1 MMPKWHI
8 LTSAVLSVIIFKV
21 TGSFSAAVV
30 CFAAGTVIDI
40 DHVLD
45 YYLYSGRLSLSVPE
59 ISGFYP
65 QFGKV
70 FVFLHSYELL
80 LAGAVVA
87 YLLQAQVLFMGAV
100 VGFMGHLLLD
110 TAGYEMKA
118 LSYFPV
124 YRVFCGFRV
133 ERLCATELTGK
144 HCIDENIL

>member
-21 TGSFSAAVV
+21 TGSFSAAAV

-45 YYLYSGRLSLSVPE
+45 YYVYSGRLSLSVSE
-59 ISGFYP
+59 VGGFYP
-65 QFGKV
+65 RFGKV
-70 FVFLHSYELL
+70 FVFLHSYKLL
-80 LAGAVVA
+80 LAEAVVA
-87 YLLQAQVLFMGAV
+87 YLLQAQVLFIGAA

-110 TAGYEMKA
+110 TAGYGMKA
-118 LSYFPV
+118 RSYFLV

-133 ERLCATELTGK
+133 ERLCYGG
-144 HCIDENIL
+144 CVR

>member
-8 LTSAVLSVIIFKV
+8 LISAALSLLIFRA
-21 TGSFSAAVV
+21 TGSFYASAA
-30 CFAAGTVIDI
+30 CFIAGTVIDV

-45 YYLYSGRLSLSVPE
+45 YYLYSGRLSLSVSE

-65 QFGKV
+65 RFGKV

-80 LAGAVVA
+80 IAGAVVA
-87 YLLQAQVLFMGAV
+87 YFLQAQVLFMGAA
-100 VGFMGHLLLD
+100 VGFVGHLLLD

-118 LSYFPV
+118 QSYFLS

-133 ERLCATELTGK
+133 ERLCYGG
-144 HCIDENIL
+144 CVR

>member
-8 LTSAVLSVIIFKV
+8 LTSAVLSVTIFKV
-21 TGSFSAAVV
+21 TGSLNAAAV

-45 YYLYSGRLSLSVPE
+45 YYLYSGRLSLSVSE

-65 QFGKV
+65 RFGKV

-87 YLLQAQVLFMGAV
+87 YLLQAQVLFIGAA

-110 TAGYEMKA
+110 TAGYEMKPQ
-118 LSYFPV
+118 SYFLV
-124 YRVFCGFRV
+124 YRVFCGFRL
-133 ERLCATELTGK
+133 ERLCW
-144 HCIDENIL
+144 

>member
-8 LTSAVLSVIIFKV
+8 LTSAVLSVVIFKV
-21 TGSFSAAVV
+21 TGSFSAAAA

-45 YYLYSGRLSLSVPE
+45 YYFYSGRLSLSVSE

-65 QFGKV
+65 HFGKV

-80 LAGAVVA
+80 LAGAIAA
-87 YLLQAQVLFMGAV
+87 YLLQAQVLFMGAA

-110 TAGYEMKA
+110 TAGYGMKA
-118 LSYFPV
+118 QSYFLV
-124 YRVFCGFRV
+124 YRILNGFKV
-133 ERLCATELTGK
+133 EKLCYHSCVK
-144 HCIDENIL
+144 S